1 MGEYALNFAKP
12 AERQHDLLRKQFLK
26 SNVFEDPAKG
36 FTVTSPYIAEFIMPL
51 NAFAHKW

>member
-26 SNVFEDPAKG
+26 SSVFEDPAKG

-51 NAFAHKW
+51 NAFAHK